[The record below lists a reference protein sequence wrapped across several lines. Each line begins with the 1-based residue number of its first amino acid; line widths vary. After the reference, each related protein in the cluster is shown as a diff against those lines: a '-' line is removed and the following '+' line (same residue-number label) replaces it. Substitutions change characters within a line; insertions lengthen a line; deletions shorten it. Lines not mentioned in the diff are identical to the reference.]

1 MKKHLLSLLLAS
13 LLISPGIGGV
23 YAQAAKPSQP
33 AMAEPSGEASSKP
46 ISAVEQHVF
55 LDDHLGNLGK
65 TSDVEYS
72 FKRTGT
78 LGENFEDKVVL
89 HVRDGGK
96 QKGRVASADFLSG
109 KNALK
114 LPEIPNPQ
122 GNPVVLYFLE
132 RDVREMER
140 ITQGKQNF
148 FRKRIRLALTDADLI
163 KPVTVRFEGRDIK
176 ADEVRVQPYLDDPVI
191 KARAEKYEK
200 KTYIFTLSNQVPGGI
215 YQIQTTVASA
225 DGKADAPLADE
236 TMTFAKLRKQ
246 TK

>member
-1 MKKHLLSLLLAS
+1 MKKHLLSLLLVS
-13 LLISPGIGGV
+13 LLINLGTGGAS
-23 YAQAAKPSQP
+23 AQTAKTPQKAIADP
-33 AMAEPSGEASSKP
+33 AGDPPSKP
-46 ISAVEQHVF
+46 ISAVEQRVF
-55 LDDHLGNLGK
+55 LDDHLANLGK
-65 TSDVEYS
+65 TSDGEYS

-78 LGENFEDKVVL
+78 LGDNFEDKVVL

-96 QKGRVASADFLSG
+96 QKGRLASADFLSG

-114 LPEIPNPQ
+114 LPEVSNPQ

-140 ITQGKQNF
+140 ITKGKQYF
-148 FRKRIRLALTDADLI
+148 FRKRIRLALADADQI

-215 YQIQTTVASA
+215 YQIQTTVAST
-225 DGKADAPLADE
+225 DGKADAPLVDE
-236 TMTFAKLRKQ
+236 TMTFSKLRK
-246 TK
+246 